1 MSLYQVLYHST
12 PFQTTTGSD
21 NPRPE
26 GCPPTLGIE
35 TSMINHLEG
44 AYRPGEESESQVPGI
59 DG

>member
-26 GCPPTLGIE
+26 GYPPTLGIE
-35 TSMINHLEG
+35 MGMTDHLEG
-44 AYRPGEESESQVPGI
+44 AYRPGVEIESQVPGP